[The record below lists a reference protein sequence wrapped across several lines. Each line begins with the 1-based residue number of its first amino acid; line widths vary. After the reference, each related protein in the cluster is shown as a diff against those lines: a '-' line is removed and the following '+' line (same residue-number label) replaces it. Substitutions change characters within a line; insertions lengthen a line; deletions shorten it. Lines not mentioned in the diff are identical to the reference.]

1 MWLYAVSCYHACLAG
16 RQAGFHDTSHL
27 PDVPLV
33 FAALQSWKREFRMY
47 DHVPRRVRFVDLCDA
62 LARKGGID
70 ELLPRDVVES
80 LAGAPAPLV
89 LADFAGR
96 DSVAAAMA
104 WLSEHDVATLI
115 PVADVVPTRYGDW
128 SVYDDNWTRMRDHVT
143 RTFPGVRVTPWF
155 CLEDVEFWRM
165 LNARFL
171 NELSRAF
178 GFFTP
183 CLGCHLHFYAM
194 RAVLA
199 EALGATVLISGEKE
213 LHHGA
218 RRKANQTVEAVDAYR
233 NFSKAHGLEHRFPI
247 YRVQTEAKMTQLL
260 GDDWKEGDRQL
271 RCVMSKNDTGVGGR
285 PLFEPDQIVSYM
297 ERFASP
303 LAARLVELRRAGVSG
318 PRFSAAAEE
327 YARKLLEADK
337 P

>member
-1 MWLYAVSCYHACLAG
+1 
-16 RQAGFHDTSHL
+16 
-27 PDVPLV
+27 
-33 FAALQSWKREFRMY
+33 MY
-47 DHVPRRVRFVDLCDA
+47 DHVPRRVRFIDLCDA
-62 LARKGGID
+62 LARKRSLD
-70 ELLPRDVVES
+70 ELLPRDVTES
-80 LAGAPAPLV
+80 LVGAPSPLV

-104 WLSEHDVATLI
+104 WLREHDVATLI

-128 SVYDDNWTRMRDHVT
+128 SVYDDNWARMRDHIA
-143 RTFPGVRVTPWF
+143 RAFPAVRVTPWF
-155 CLEDVEFWRM
+155 CLEDVDFWRM

-199 EALGATVLISGEKE
+199 EALGAKVLISGEKE

-218 RRKANQTVEAVDAYR
+218 RRKANQTAEAVDAYLR
-233 NFSKAHGLEHRFPI
+233 FSRDHKLEHHFPI
-247 YRVQTEAKMTQLL
+247 HKVRTEAEMAELL

-271 RCVMSKNDTGVGGR
+271 RCVMSGNDAGTDGR
-285 PLFEPDQIVSYM
+285 PLFEPSQITSYM
-297 ERFASP
+297 QRFASP
-303 LAARLVELRRAGVSG
+303 LAARIVELRRAGVEG
-318 PRFSAAAEE
+318 AKFTAAVETYVRE
-327 YARKLLEADK
+327 LLELGAS
-337 P
+337 

>member
-1 MWLYAVSCYHACLAG
+1 L
-16 RQAGFHDTSHL
+16 
-27 PDVPLV
+27 
-33 FAALQSWKREFRMY
+33 Y
-47 DHVPRRVRFVDLCDA
+47 DHVPRRVRFIDLCDA
-62 LARKGGID
+62 LARKRGIE

-80 LAGAPAPLV
+80 LVGAPSPLV

-104 WLSEHDVATLI
+104 WLAEHGVATLI
-115 PVADVVPTRYGDW
+115 PIADVVPTRYGDW
-128 SVYDDNWTRMRDHVT
+128 SVYDDNWERMRDHVG
-143 RTFPGVRVTPWF
+143 RAYPGVRVTPWF

-199 EALGATVLISGEKE
+199 EALGAQVLISGEKE

-218 RRKANQTVEAVDAYR
+218 RRKANQTVEAVDAYQR
-233 NFSKAHGLEHRFPI
+233 FSKAHGIDHQFPI
-247 YRVQTEAKMTQLL
+247 HRVRTEAEMASLL
-260 GDDWKEGDRQL
+260 GDNWKEGDRQL
-271 RCVMSKNDTGVGGR
+271 RCVMSGNDASADGR
-285 PLFEPDQIVSYM
+285 PLFEPTQIASYM

-303 LAARLVELRRAGVSG
+303 LAARIVELRRAGVDG
-318 PRFSAAAEE
+318 ARFSSAVEAYVRE
-327 YARKLLEADK
+327 LLGAGAS
-337 P
+337 